1 MPAGETCCTALAWL
15 QQHYISART
24 QKDIFAEAQTIK
36 HTDRHSCR
44 RGLLKYNKLAV
55 QFYRACV
62 QGLAG
67 QGGRER

>member
-1 MPAGETCCTALAWL
+1 MPAGEGCCIALVWL
-15 QQHYISART
+15 QQHYASARV
-24 QKDIFAEAQTIK
+24 QKDIFADAQTNK

-44 RGLLKYNKLAV
+44 HGLPKYNQLAV
-55 QFYRACV
+55 QLYTACA